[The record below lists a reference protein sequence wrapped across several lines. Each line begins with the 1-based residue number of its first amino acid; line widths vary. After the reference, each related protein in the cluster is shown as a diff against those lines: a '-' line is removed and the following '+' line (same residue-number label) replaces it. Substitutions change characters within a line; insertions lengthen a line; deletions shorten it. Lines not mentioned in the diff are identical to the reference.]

1 MLAKSHYSGK
11 SSVIQTAQAHKKNPI
26 AETIFI
32 QSDALSRLLLLH
44 QAKIVR
50 LLVGSPPDAFRSL

>member
-26 AETIFI
+26 AETVI
-32 QSDALSRLLLLH
+32 
-44 QAKIVR
+44 
-50 LLVGSPPDAFRSL
+50 PPETKGLRK